1 MYRHRLL
8 ITFLICLL
16 PGWLNAEIIIDTAIG
31 FQGAYVPGR
40 HVPVWLFVQSTG
52 RSIRAQL
59 SVQQNRSTLVHQ
71 TGDIRYTS
79 DCELQRGD
87 TKRYFFS
94 IPIKNRYTPLTVSLA
109 DENDTLYEQTVELPL
124 NAEPAPFLLDLT
136 SRRQIPPSADEAKLP
151 VYSVSPD
158 LLPLRWSA
166 YGSVNAV
173 LTDIAFYAALGSP
186 QQRALY
192 NYVAAG
198 GSIVFVPGPPSRHPL
213 EPDDPL
219 LPEEFRRRL
228 QSRGP
233 FETVSEQIGL
243 GAVYAAESPF
253 VPPPNSSHAVRTTLA
268 TGDFEHR
275 VLTALRSE
283 AEFRVPF
290 IGRTSAIWFISILC
304 IAAALLRAYPL
315 RKSGKPMISI
325 ILLMAGLLVFSI
337 GGEFFFTRQ
346 IRNSPLYVVES
357 QVLRTHGHGFAGL
370 QSRAIL
376 LASSPV
382 TMQTQL
388 GDRAAYV
395 SVEANPSYEI
405 SLPENRAEIELKPW
419 ISNRIAADSLV
430 PASFSLDALKSS
442 PQAVLIGPG
451 ERRTLTPA
459 QPDIEA
465 QENRYFRLFSA
476 QIEKELQA
484 EAEQNQS
491 RFLLARLQEPASV
504 FHFSPQ
510 AVRTYVYGL
519 VVFELKATAGKESI
533 DAGTD

>member
-1 MYRHRLL
+1 M
-8 ITFLICLL
+8 L
-16 PGWLNAEIIIDTAIG
+16 PGWVNAEIIIDTAIG

-40 HVPVWLFVQSTG
+40 HVPVWLFVQSSG
-52 RSIRAQL
+52 GPIRAQL
-59 SVQQNRSTLVHQ
+59 SVQQNRSTLVYQ

-79 DCELQRGD
+79 ACELQRGD

-94 IPIKNRYTPLTVSLA
+94 IPIKDRYTPLTVTLA
-109 DENDTLYEQTVELPL
+109 DENDTLYEQSVDLPP
-124 NAEPAPFLLDLT
+124 NAESAPFLLDLT
-136 SRRQIPPSADEAKLP
+136 SHRQIAQSADKAKLP
-151 VYSVSPD
+151 VYALTPD

-198 GSIVFVPGPPSRHPL
+198 GRIVFVPGPPSRHPL
-213 EPDDPL
+213 ETDDPL

-243 GAVYAAESPF
+243 GAVYAAASPLL
-253 VPPPNSSHAVRTTLA
+253 PPSNSSHAVRTTLE
-268 TGDFEHR
+268 TGDFEHG

-290 IGRTSAIWFISILC
+290 IGRISAIWFISFLC
-304 IAAALLRAYPL
+304 IAAALLRAYI
-315 RKSGKPMISI
+315 RSENGKPLFSS

-346 IRNSPLYVVES
+346 IRSAPLYVVES
-357 QVLRTHGHGFAGL
+357 QVLRTKGHGFAGL
-370 QSRAIL
+370 QSRAYL
-376 LASSPV
+376 LASSPLNV
-382 TMQTQL
+382 HTQL
-388 GDRAAYV
+388 GERAEYV
-395 SVEANPSYEI
+395 SVEGNPPFQV
-405 SLPENRAEIELKPW
+405 SLPENRAEIELNPW
-419 ISNRIAADSLV
+419 ISNRIAADSLL
-430 PASFSLDALKSS
+430 PASFSLDTLKSS
-442 PQAVLIGPG
+442 PQAVLIGPE
-451 ERRTLTPA
+451 ERRPLHPSK
-459 QPDIEA
+459 PDTEA
-465 QENRYFRLFSA
+465 REDRYFRLFSA

-484 EAEQNQS
+484 EAEENQS
-491 RFLLARLQEPASV
+491 RFLIAPIEKPASV

-510 AVRTYVYGL
+510 AVRTHVYGL
-519 VVFELKATAGKESI
+519 VVFELDPTAGKESI